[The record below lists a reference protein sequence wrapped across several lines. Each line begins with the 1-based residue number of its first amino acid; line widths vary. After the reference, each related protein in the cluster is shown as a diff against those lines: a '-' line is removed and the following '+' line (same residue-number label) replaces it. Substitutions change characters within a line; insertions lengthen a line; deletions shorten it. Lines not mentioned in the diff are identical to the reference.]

1 MSDNAGQL
9 DLAQIRAEMSPI
21 GQEAL
26 DAAVARILLKQAQE
40 RIRELEQ
47 QKAPA
52 AQDPGPT

>member
-1 MSDNAGQL
+1 MNEAQL

-26 DAAVARILLKQAQE
+26 DAAVARLLLTQAQQ
-40 RIRELEQ
+40 RIAELER

-52 AQDPGPT
+52 ATKEG

>member
-1 MSDNAGQL
+1 VNDQL

-26 DAAVARILLKQAQE
+26 DAAIARILLAQAQE
-40 RIRELEQ
+40 RIRELER

-52 AQDPGPT
+52 ASG

>member
-1 MSDNAGQL
+1 VNAGQL

-26 DAAVARILLKQAQE
+26 DAAVARLLLAQAQQ
-40 RIRELEQ
+40 RIAELER

-52 AQDPGPT
+52 ATKEG

>member
-1 MSDNAGQL
+1 MNNDGQL

-26 DAAVARILLKQAQE
+26 DAAVARLLLAQAQQ
-40 RIRELEQ
+40 RIAELER

-52 AQDPGPT
+52 ATKEG